1 MHYRKLGFTGL
12 EVSEV
17 GYGAWGIGK
26 DAWLGAEDDE
36 SVRALHR
43 DIDLGLNF
51 IDTALAYGDGHSE
64 RLVGQ
69 VVKERGETVYVAT
82 KIPPMNRI
90 WPAPSGLSTD
100 EVFPGSYVKECTEQ
114 SLKNLG
120 FETIEVQQL
129 HVWQDEWVGEGDWL
143 EAVENLK
150 SEGKIRFFGVSINDH
165 QPENAVRLIET
176 GVVDTVQVIYN
187 VFDQSPEDELLPL
200 CRERGVGVIVRVP
213 FDEGALT
220 GRITPET
227 QFEEG
232 DFRNEYFKGD
242 RKREVYER
250 VKSIAEDL
258 GVGVDKIPEVA
269 LRYVLSHP
277 AVSTVIPGMR
287 SVRNVERNM
296 ALADGEGLPEEQVQK
311 LKAHRWVR
319 NFYPQPAEPTGDTAA
334 T

>member
-1 MHYRKLGFTGL
+1 MRK
-12 EVSEV
+12 
-17 GYGAWGIGK
+17 
-26 DAWLGAEDDE
+26 
-36 SVRALHR
+36 R
-43 DIDLGLNF
+43 D
-51 IDTALAYGDGHSE
+51 
-64 RLVGQ
+64 
-69 VVKERGETVYVAT
+69 ETVYVAT

-90 WPAPSGLSTD
+90 WPAPSGLSPD
-100 EVFPGSYVKECTEQ
+100 EVFPGSYVRECAEQ

-120 FETIEVQQL
+120 FETIDVQQF

-143 EAVENLK
+143 ETVEELK
-150 SEGKIRFFGVSINDH
+150 SEGKIRFFGISINDH

-200 CRERGVGVIVRVP
+200 CQERGVGVIVRVP

-232 DFRNEYFKGD
+232 DFRNEYFKDD

-250 VKSIAEDL
+250 GQSIADDL
-258 GVGVDKIPEVA
+258 GVEEDKLPEIA

-287 SVRNVERNM
+287 SVRNVERNV
-296 ALADGEGLPEEQVQK
+296 AVADGEDLSEEQVQK
-311 LKAHRWVR
+311 LKSHRWVR
-319 NFYPQPAEPTGDTAA
+319 NFYPTEA
-334 T
+334 

>member
-43 DIDLGLNF
+43 AIDLGLNF

-100 EVFPGSYVKECTEQ
+100 EVFPGYYLKECTEQ

-129 HVWQDEWVGEGDWL
+129 HVWQDEWSARV
-143 EAVENLK
+143 
-150 SEGKIRFFGVSINDH
+150 
-165 QPENAVRLIET
+165 T
-176 GVVDTVQVIYN
+176 G
-187 VFDQSPEDELLPL
+187 
-200 CRERGVGVIVRVP
+200 
-213 FDEGALT
+213 
-220 GRITPET
+220 
-227 QFEEG
+227 
-232 DFRNEYFKGD
+232 
-242 RKREVYER
+242 
-250 VKSIAEDL
+250 
-258 GVGVDKIPEVA
+258 
-269 LRYVLSHP
+269 
-277 AVSTVIPGMR
+277 
-287 SVRNVERNM
+287 
-296 ALADGEGLPEEQVQK
+296 
-311 LKAHRWVR
+311 
-319 NFYPQPAEPTGDTAA
+319 
-334 T
+334 